1 MYRTRKSF
9 YNDGFIM
16 ALDSEVPFRPSEAMF
31 RRQETLLK
39 LAVDSIQEAPVK
51 LAVDS
56 IQEAPVKLAVDSI
69 EEAPRDEQVLSGRLS
84 EESGCCCSIS

>member
-1 MYRTRKSF
+1 MV
-9 YNDGFIM
+9 
-16 ALDSEVPFRPSEAMF
+16 LDSEVPFRPSEAMF

-56 IQEAPVKLAVDSI
+56 IQEAA
-69 EEAPRDEQVLSGRLS
+69 RDEQVLSGGLS

>member
-1 MYRTRKSF
+1 
-9 YNDGFIM
+9 M

-39 LAVDSIQEAPVK
+39 LAVDSIQEAP
-51 LAVDS
+51 
-56 IQEAPVKLAVDSI
+56 
-69 EEAPRDEQVLSGRLS
+69 RDEQVLSGRLS